1 MPEVPCANSLV
12 LSKQDQKYFQFFP
25 SASIVFYY
33 MKAWPWSSFNYL
45 YQEPAAANNVIMRML
60 MAVAAGDMHR
70 RGLETRP
77 PGRPTADDHA
87 RYHYGLAVQGFR
99 HMLET
104 PRRDISLAELEMIFL
119 SMFLMVMYEWQF
131 GNVRHLQLHLRGT
144 RSLLENHPEL
154 FQDRGVDDVFSL
166 MDESSPVPRLSL
178 APVQMLLWIL
188 YVDIEAQPMGL
199 CESLYDYMVSS
210 GNPSL
215 NPDHLYQCARL
226 WGRCFWGE
234 QYPDQQ
240 VMDDN
245 ENYRGLELIH
255 VSMMMRHAIWKLA
268 IGSPLV
274 PGTTANS
281 LFEELVNIRNKYS
294 DLFVTARIARS
305 MTALRTT
312 NTIYMSVAMFCGQVL
327 FHRRML

>member
-1 MPEVPCANSLV
+1 MKCGEERPVCHRCANLQLQCEWGVAVKRGRVGGDKRERELQPVRPRPAHPEEINLDYSTLEQLWSDYSACRSSAWPPYLPHYSETNANLTPLCPPVSMPEVPCANSLV

-188 YVDIEAQPMGL
+188 YV
-199 CESLYDYMVSS
+199 SLT
-210 GNPSL
+210 
-215 NPDHLYQCARL
+215 
-226 WGRCFWGE
+226 
-234 QYPDQQ
+234 YP
-240 VMDDN
+240 
-245 ENYRGLELIH
+245 GK
-255 VSMMMRHAIWKLA
+255 S
-268 IGSPLV
+268 
-274 PGTTANS
+274 
-281 LFEELVNIRNKYS
+281 
-294 DLFVTARIARS
+294 
-305 MTALRTT
+305 
-312 NTIYMSVAMFCGQVL
+312 
-327 FHRRML
+327 

>member
-1 MPEVPCANSLV
+1 MPDVSCANSLV

-25 SASIVFYY
+25 SSSIVFYY

-70 RGLETRP
+70 RGLETRSL
-77 PGRPTADDHA
+77 REPTADDHA
-87 RYHYGLAVQGFR
+87 RYHYGMAVQGFR

-104 PRRDISLAELEMIFL
+104 PRRDISRAELEMIFL

-166 MDESSPVPRLSL
+166 MDDTSESVPRLVL

-188 YVDIEAQPMGL
+188 YVDIEAQSMGL
-199 CESLYDYMVSS
+199 CESLYDYMVTS

-215 NPDHLYQCARL
+215 NPDHLHQCARL
-226 WGRCFWGE
+226 WGRCFWGD

-255 VSMMMRHAIWKLA
+255 VSMKMRHAIWKLA
-268 IGSPLV
+268 IGNSLD
-274 PGTTANS
+274 PGTTASS
-281 LFEELVNIRNKYS
+281 LFEELVGIRNVSGCNPNYQ
-294 DLFVTARIARS
+294 RIQTITEQSRN
-305 MTALRTT
+305 TRT
-312 NTIYMSVAMFCGQVL
+312 SLSLPESPAA
-327 FHRRML
+327 

>member
-1 MPEVPCANSLV
+1 
-12 LSKQDQKYFQFFP
+12 
-25 SASIVFYY
+25 
-33 MKAWPWSSFNYL
+33 
-45 YQEPAAANNVIMRML
+45 ML
-60 MAVAAGDMHR
+60 
-70 RGLETRP
+70 
-77 PGRPTADDHA
+77 
-87 RYHYGLAVQGFR
+87 
-99 HMLET
+99 
-104 PRRDISLAELEMIFL
+104 IS
-119 SMFLMVMYEWQF
+119 
-131 GNVRHLQLHLRGT
+131 R
-144 RSLLENHPEL
+144 
-154 FQDRGVDDVFSL
+154 
-166 MDESSPVPRLSL
+166 
-178 APVQMLLWIL
+178 
-188 YVDIEAQPMGL
+188 YVDIEAQQMGL

-281 LFEELVNIRNKYS
+281 LFEELVNIRNVSHCPPSPIPLGPRGFGY
-294 DLFVTARIARS
+294 
-305 MTALRTT
+305 
-312 NTIYMSVAMFCGQVL
+312 
-327 FHRRML
+327 